1 MVEPVNPLERG
12 DFHRLTGF
20 PGSSG
25 VNQFRFV
32 EAVDGF
38 CQGVIVTIPL
48 ASHRRF
54 YPSFRQAIGIS
65 NRKILRSTVR
75 VVDQFLHGRLSGIQS
90 LLPFPGS
97 MTTVTRWGDL
107 HDLANRLDP
116 KGVTIRVNKPGYDL
130 MRRSSSAW
138 AKRAFSVG

>member
-12 DFHRLTGF
+12 DFHRFTGF
-20 PGSSG
+20 PGASG
-25 VNQFRFV
+25 VNQFRFL

-54 YPSFRQAIGIS
+54 DPRFRQAIGVS
-65 NRKILRSTVR
+65 NRKILKSPIR
-75 VVDQFLHGRLSGIQS
+75 VVDQFLPGWLSGIQC
-90 LLPFPGS
+90 LFQRIPGS
-97 MTTVTRWGDL
+97 MTTVTRRVDL
-107 HDLANRLDP
+107 HNFANRLNP

-130 MRRSSSAW
+130 MRRSSSA
-138 AKRAFSVG
+138 

>member
-12 DFHRLTGF
+12 DFHRFTGF
-20 PGSSG
+20 PGASG

-54 YPSFRQAIGIS
+54 DPRFRQAIGVS
-65 NRKILRSTVR
+65 NRKILGSPIR
-75 VVDQFLHGRLSGIQS
+75 VVDQFLPGRLSGIQGLFQRIQNEIRLHGLADS
-90 LLPFPGS
+90 PAHDAPGKHIDDKS
-97 MTTVTRWGDL
+97 
-107 HDLANRLDP
+107 H
-116 KGVTIRVNKPGYDL
+116 I
-130 MRRSSSAW
+130 
-138 AKRAFSVG
+138 